1 MRELDGYAQEL
12 IMTASKEAVYLIDN
26 LKDMDSNVRMDKL
39 KYFMTILTETLKRG
53 EEKVALAKSTFDT
66 IDRHCNRLDADLVKV
81 EEEQALGSIRI
92 TNLPGQCPSARNL
105 KSGSTIR
112 EPKRTEIKVEK
123 KIRKRKTMKDTDE
136 SSSPAR
142 TQSKLLKTTE
152 KTKTNKGGRSKTVV
166 PHDMPI
172 DPNEPL
178 YCYCQQVSFGEMV
191 ACDNQDGKQKK

>member
-1 MRELDGYAQEL
+1 
-12 IMTASKEAVYLIDN
+12 MTASKEAVYLIDN

-66 IDRHCNRLDADLVKV
+66 VNIDLTLNQKNGTNSTQIDRHCNRLDADLVKV

-123 KIRKRKTMKDTDE
+123 K
-136 SSSPAR
+136 
-142 TQSKLLKTTE
+142 SKVQRYLL
-152 KTKTNKGGRSKTVV
+152 
-166 PHDMPI
+166 
-172 DPNEPL
+172 
-178 YCYCQQVSFGEMV
+178 
-191 ACDNQDGKQKK
+191 